1 MTIIYENKI
10 PGLHHGTVK
19 DIDLGFLSTVSSIDG
34 TGRRMY
40 AHEVRK
46 VLSLYSYQYH
56 FEFANKGAELPIR
69 ESALVDTV
77 GATSS
82 LNSAV
87 SYFKDLCDRYHCDK
101 DSTLVVSLVAAV
113 QTEQFILRQGE
124 LTPLH
129 QDMNDTFFYHCQG
142 TADFYNL
149 PTNERFEH
157 QDPPVAIKNIPM
169 PVLTLANSHQVHPVD
184 VESAEM
190 KLKENLHSL
199 FDGLTPILEPTADVL
214 ASS

>member
-1 MTIIYENKI
+1 MTSIYDNKI

-19 DIDLGFLSTVSSIDG
+19 DIDLGFFSAVPSIDG
-34 TGRRMY
+34 PGRRMY
-40 AHEVRK
+40 AHEIRK
-46 VLSLYSYQYH
+46 VLSLYSYRYH
-56 FEFANKGAELPIR
+56 FEFTNKDAELPIR

-82 LNSAV
+82 LSSAV

-101 DSTLVVSLVAAV
+101 DSTLVVSLVASV
-113 QTEQFILRQGE
+113 QTEQFILRQGK
-124 LTPLH
+124 LTSLH
-129 QDMNDTFFYHCQG
+129 QDMDDTFFYHCQD
-142 TADFYNL
+142 TADFYSL

-169 PVLTLANSHQVHPVD
+169 PVLILANSHQAHPAD

-190 KLKENLHSL
+190 RLKENLHSL
-199 FDGLTPILEPTADVL
+199 FDELTPILEPTADVL